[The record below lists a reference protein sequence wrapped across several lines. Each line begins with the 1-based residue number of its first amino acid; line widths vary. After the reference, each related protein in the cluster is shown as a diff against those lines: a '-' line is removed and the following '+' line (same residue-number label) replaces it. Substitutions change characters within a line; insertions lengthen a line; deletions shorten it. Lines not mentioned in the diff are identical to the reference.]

1 MKNSR
6 RQFFR
11 RAGTGLLALGAS
23 SALSTSPLFGMKT
36 KSEIQSKNK
45 DLFRFGIAGWTFV
58 KFKLEPSLEM
68 MERVDMHYLC
78 IRNFHLPFD
87 STPAQIGEFHDKLK
101 AKGVTGYAV
110 GPIGMKS
117 EAECDQAFEYCKRV
131 GVNLIV
137 GVPEHELL
145 PHIDRKVKEYGFHFA
160 IHNHGSEDK
169 LYPTLESIYA
179 KVKDLDPRIGMCHD
193 IGYSMLM
200 GIDPAA
206 VTLKYGS
213 RIFDIHVKD
222 VTLASVDGKD
232 CELGRGIIDFP
243 GFIKALRTVKYAGMC
258 SLEYEKGDADP
269 LPGIAESVGY
279 FKGILDAV

>member
-1 MKNSR
+1 MKGSR
-6 RQFFR
+6 RQFIR
-11 RAGTGLLALGAS
+11 KTGAGLLAAS
-23 SALSTSPLFGMKT
+23 AAATLPAGQMFGMH
-36 KSEIQSKNK
+36 SEMHTGSK

-58 KFKLEPSLEM
+58 NYKLEAALEM
-68 MERVDMHYLC
+68 MARVDMHYLC
-78 IRNFHLPFD
+78 IKNFHLPLD
-87 STPAQIGEFHDKLK
+87 STQEQIVAFHEKLK

-117 EAECDQAFEYCKRV
+117 EAEADQAFAYCKRAGLSLV
-131 GVNLIV
+131 V

-145 PHIDRKVKEYGFHFA
+145 PYIDRKVKEYGFHFA
-160 IHNHGSEDK
+160 IHNHGSDDK
-169 LYPTLESIYA
+169 LYPTVESIYA
-179 KVKDLDPRIGMCHD
+179 KVNDLDPRIGACHD

-206 VTLKYGS
+206 VTLKYGN
-213 RIFDIHVKD
+213 RIFDIHIKD
-222 VTLASVDGKD
+222 VTLASAEGKD

-243 GFIKALRTVKYAGMC
+243 SFIKALRTIKYQGMC
-258 SLEYEKGDADP
+258 SLEYEKGDTDP